1 MPRLVAKYSPDIE
14 GRKSGCDRNIE
25 TYGSSRIKAE
35 AEGYTE
41 DSLIAKNLVN
51 VPEVRFAF
59 IHYFFHRRAG

>member
-1 MPRLVAKYSPDIE
+1 LV
-14 GRKSGCDRNIE
+14 GDRILA
-25 TYGSSRIKAE
+25 YGSSRIAKAE

-59 IHYFFHRRAG
+59 ITTFYRWPL